1 MPRVLALLPVLLVLA
16 AVTPAA
22 DVLVAPA
29 LTLDRGKELGAG
41 PRKENSG
48 IVASRQWPGVFWMQ
62 NDSGDEPRVYAVRR
76 DGSVYGSD
84 RYGDITGTLI
94 GGAINVDWEDIA
106 VDASG
111 HLIVA
116 DFGNNE
122 NDRLDLVLYYLNEPA
137 PSAGRTSWR
146 RRVFFRYPEQ
156 REFPAPK
163 DDFNYDAEALFTLG
177 DTPWIV
183 AKHRSDTLARVYRL
197 DVEAAAPDA
206 TAEAQFVHRV
216 ELDGQATAADALPDG
231 SRVMVLTY
239 TDLWLF
245 DVTDPGQP
253 LSGPAT
259 RVPLKGGADTEAAC
273 FLDEQTALIAAEA
286 SGVLY
291 EVRLPRPR
299 TR

>member
-1 MPRVLALLPVLLVLA
+1 MPRVLASLLVLA
-16 AVTPAA
+16 TSATVAPAA

-29 LTLDRGKELGAG
+29 VTLDAGKELGAG

-76 DGSVYGSD
+76 DGSVFASD
-84 RYGDITGTLI
+84 RYDAPGTLI
-94 GGAINVDWEDIA
+94 GGAINIDWEDIA

-111 HLIVA
+111 HVIVA

-122 NDRLDLVLYYLNEPA
+122 NDRRDLVLYYLNEPA
-137 PSAGRTSWR
+137 PSAGRTTWR
-146 RRVFFRYPEQ
+146 RRVFFRFPEQ
-156 REFPAPK
+156 RERPAPRN
-163 DDFNYDAEALFTLG
+163 DFNYDAEALFTLG

-183 AKHRSDTLARVYRL
+183 AKHRSDTNARVYRL
-197 DVEAAAPDA
+197 DVDAAAPDA
-206 TAEAQFVHRV
+206 TIDAKFVHRV

-245 DVTDPGQP
+245 DVTDPAEP
-253 LSGPAT
+253 LAGPAT

-273 FLDEQTALIAAEA
+273 FLDERTALVAAEA
-286 SGVLY
+286 SGLLY
-291 EVRLPRPR
+291 EVQLPPPR